1 MTSVSTKKDRYGL
14 LLTTSSA
21 NSADSYVEGLDLL
34 LEQGYGADEKFQQAI
49 EWDPGFAIALS
60 GLAIMELLQGKT
72 SQALER
78 SKNAIQLAKSATM
91 REQRHCKIVDHFVSG
106 KGTDALSLLKEQL
119 NEYPLDAL
127 MLRLANRLYMLG
139 CSGAGVTNFPNEL
152 FALLQGI
159 ESDYGNDWAFQGQYA
174 FAHHEM
180 GMLSES
186 LDLAEKSLLSR
197 PTSGWASHSVAHV
210 YFETGNHITGGE
222 FLGSWLEGYDKRAP
236 FHVHLS
242 WHQALFE
249 LAQGRHLNATR
260 IYEEDIRP
268 SVKERSAM
276 SLQDSASL
284 AWRMK
289 IYEGYNP
296 SFNVEEIKDQAAPAA
311 DTPGP
316 AFRDAHAALAFCV
329 AGNTELSNK
338 LTSRLIELS
347 NTGDSLVREIT
358 LPLVRGIDAFAS
370 KSYDDAVNY
379 LEPVFP
385 QLARIGGSHAQREV
399 FEDTLLAAYL
409 FSGQYEKGQEMLDSR
424 LKKRAS
430 VRDSFWLGK
439 LQSETNQNAIAA
451 SNLESV
457 RNRWNDAD
465 SNSQETRTLSQ
476 LL

>member
-1 MTSVSTKKDRYGL
+1 M
-14 LLTTSSA
+14 
-21 NSADSYVEGLDLL
+21 
-34 LEQGYGADEKFQQAI
+34 
-49 EWDPGFAIALS
+49 
-60 GLAIMELLQGKT
+60 
-72 SQALER
+72 
-78 SKNAIQLAKSATM
+78 
-91 REQRHCKIVDHFVSG
+91 
-106 KGTDALSLLKEQL
+106 
-119 NEYPLDAL
+119 
-127 MLRLANRLYMLG
+127 
-139 CSGAGVTNFPNEL
+139 
-152 FALLQGI
+152 
-159 ESDYGNDWAFQGQYA
+159 
-174 FAHHEM
+174 
-180 GMLSES
+180 
-186 LDLAEKSLLSR
+186 
-197 PTSGWASHSVAHV
+197 
-210 YFETGNHITGGE
+210 
-222 FLGSWLEGYDKRAP
+222 
-236 FHVHLS
+236 
-242 WHQALFE
+242 
-249 LAQGRHLNATR
+249 
-260 IYEEDIRP
+260 
-268 SVKERSAM
+268 
-276 SLQDSASL
+276 
-284 AWRMK
+284 
-289 IYEGYNP
+289 
-296 SFNVEEIKDQAAPAA
+296 
-311 DTPGP
+311 
-316 AFRDAHAALAFCV
+316 

-457 RNRWNDAD
+457 RNRWNGAD

>member
-1 MTSVSTKKDRYGL
+1 
-14 LLTTSSA
+14 
-21 NSADSYVEGLDLL
+21 
-34 LEQGYGADEKFQQAI
+34 
-49 EWDPGFAIALS
+49 
-60 GLAIMELLQGKT
+60 
-72 SQALER
+72 
-78 SKNAIQLAKSATM
+78 
-91 REQRHCKIVDHFVSG
+91 
-106 KGTDALSLLKEQL
+106 
-119 NEYPLDAL
+119 
-127 MLRLANRLYMLG
+127 
-139 CSGAGVTNFPNEL
+139 
-152 FALLQGI
+152 
-159 ESDYGNDWAFQGQYA
+159 
-174 FAHHEM
+174 
-180 GMLSES
+180 
-186 LDLAEKSLLSR
+186 
-197 PTSGWASHSVAHV
+197 
-210 YFETGNHITGGE
+210 
-222 FLGSWLEGYDKRAP
+222 
-236 FHVHLS
+236 
-242 WHQALFE
+242 
-249 LAQGRHLNATR
+249 
-260 IYEEDIRP
+260 
-268 SVKERSAM
+268 M